1 MHRRWRVARE
11 PRRDRRILTARLTSV
26 LVVLS
31 LLATACGAST
41 SASAS
46 PTLAPTIA
54 ASVAAT
60 PTTAASTVPSGPAT
74 VPPGGPVT
82 IKWFCC
88 LGTGDDPSQLPVE
101 TKTVSDFNASHANI
115 KLVFDHV
122 AYTGARDALATE
134 IASGS
139 GPDIVGPIG
148 VGGSEAFHGQWLD
161 LTSLIQKN
169 SYDLTQFGQGAVDF
183 FKMGGEGQ
191 IGIPFAIYPS
201 ELYFQPAMFDE
212 IGLKYPPQQYGTK
225 YQMPDG
231 STVDWNYDT
240 IRQIAM
246 QLTVDK
252 NGKDATQTG
261 FDPKAIVQ
269 YGFEPQR
276 DDIRG
281 LAAYFGA
288 GQLLA
293 PDGKTVQI
301 PDAWAY
307 AWKWW
312 YQGMWTDHFIETG
325 PVYNSTAFNGGGYTF
340 NTGKVAMQENF
351 LWNVCCVTDA
361 GRHWNLGTIPS
372 YNGATTAAFNA
383 DTFRI
388 LKSTKHPDEAFEVL
402 QYLLGDAS
410 KTLLNSYSGFPAR
423 TADQASFFT
432 QLSQQKDSSGKPV
445 YPPNVDWQVAVDGIQ
460 YADNPNFE
468 AFMPAYNKSLD
479 ILTKYSTR
487 WQSTPGLNMD
497 SEIANLKTDLQ
508 SAWNAGQ

>member
-1 MHRRWRVARE
+1 MDSTRSSDRERRPQGSTKARLLVLLVVVG
-11 PRRDRRILTARLTSV
+11 LTAL
-26 LVVLS
+26 
-31 LLATACGAST
+31 ACGPAST
-41 SASAS
+41 IAPSVEPTTATVAS
-46 PTLAPTIA
+46 P
-54 ASVAAT
+54 T
-60 PTTAASTVPSGPAT
+60 PTTAPSGPAT

-88 LGTGDDPSQLPVE
+88 LGTGDDPSQLKVE
-101 TKTVSDFNASHANI
+101 AKVVTDFNAAHPNI

-122 AYTGARDALATE
+122 AYNGARDALATE
-134 IASGS
+134 IASPN
-139 GPDIVGPIG
+139 GPDIVGPVG

-161 LTSLIQKN
+161 LTSQVQKSN
-169 SYDLTQFGQGAVDF
+169 YDLSQFGQGAVDF
-183 FKMGGEGQ
+183 FKMEGQGQ
-191 IGIPFAIYPS
+191 IGLPFAIYPS
-201 ELYFQPAMFDE
+201 ELYFEPDMFDE
-212 IGLKYPPQQYGTK
+212 IGLKYPPQAYGTQYK
-225 YQMPDG
+225 MPDG
-231 STVDWNYDT
+231 SVVDWNYDT
-240 IRQIAM
+240 IRQIAL
-246 QLTVDK
+246 QLTVDR
-252 NGKDATQTG
+252 NGKDATQAG
-261 FDPKAIVQ
+261 FDPANIVQ

-288 GQLLA
+288 GQLA
-293 PDGKTVQI
+293 AADGKTVQI

-325 PVYNSTAFNGGGYTF
+325 PVFNSTAFNGGGYTF

-361 GRHWNLGTIPS
+361 GRHWNLGAIPS
-372 YNGATTAAFNA
+372 YNGKTTAAFNA

-388 LKSTKHPDEAFEVL
+388 LKNTKHPDEAFEVL
-402 QYLLGDAS
+402 KYLLGDAS
-410 KTLLNSYSGFPAR
+410 QALLNGYSGFPAR
-423 TADQASFFT
+423 TADQGSFFT
-432 QLSQQKDSSGKPV
+432 QLEQQKDDKGKPI

-487 WQSTPGLNMD
+487 WQATAGLNMD
-497 SEIANLKTDLQ
+497 DEIAHLKTDLQ
-508 SAWNAGQ
+508 AAWDTSQ

>member
-1 MHRRWRVARE
+1 MNRRRLDARE
-11 PRRDRRILTARLTSV
+11 HGRPWGIMATMLTTVA
-26 LVVLS
+26 VVLG
-31 LLATACGAST
+31 LLVTACGS
-41 SASAS
+41 SAS
-46 PTLAPTIA
+46 PSPTTAPSTTA
-54 ASVAAT
+54 EAT
-60 PTTAASTVPSGPAT
+60 PTAAPSATQSGPET

-88 LGTGDDPSQLPVE
+88 LGTGDDPSQLTVE
-101 TKTVSDFNASHANI
+101 NQVVTAFNAAHPSI

-122 AYTGARDALATE
+122 AYNGARDALATE
-134 IASGS
+134 IASGN
-139 GPDIVGPIG
+139 GPDIVGPVG

-161 LTSLIQKN
+161 LSSLIQQN
-169 SYDLTQFGQGAVDF
+169 NYDLTQFGQGAVDF
-183 FKMGGEGQ
+183 FKMAGEGQ

-201 ELYFQPAMFDE
+201 ELYYEPAMFDE
-212 IGLKYPPQQYGTK
+212 IGLKYPPQQYGSK

-231 STVDWNYDT
+231 TTVDWNYDT
-240 IRQIAM
+240 IRQLAM

-252 NGKDATQTG
+252 NGNDATQAG
-261 FDPKAIVQ
+261 FDPNSIVQ

-288 GQLLA
+288 GQLA
-293 PDGKTVQI
+293 AADGKTVQI

-361 GRHWNLGTIPS
+361 GRHWNLGVIPS
-372 YNGATTAAFNA
+372 YNGTTTAAFNA

-388 LKSTKHPDEAFEVL
+388 LKSTKHPDEAFKVL

-410 KTLLNSYSGFPAR
+410 TSLLNAYSGFPAR
-423 TADQASFFT
+423 TTDQANFFT
-432 QLSQQKDSSGKPV
+432 QLEQQKDDKGKPI

-468 AFMPAYNKSLD
+468 AYMPAYNKSID

-497 SEIANLKTDLQ
+497 TEISNLKAELQ
-508 SAWNAGQ
+508 AAWDTSQ

>member
-1 MHRRWRVARE
+1 MDPTRSSDRERRHKAS
-11 PRRDRRILTARLTSV
+11 TKARLLV
-26 LVVLS
+26 LLVVVG
-31 LLATACGAST
+31 LAALACGPAST
-41 SASAS
+41 
-46 PTLAPTIA
+46 PVP
-54 ASVAAT
+54 SVG
-60 PTTAASTVPSGPAT
+60 PTTAAVASPTPTAAPSGPET
-74 VPPGGPVT
+74 IPPGGPVT

-88 LGTGDDPSQLPVE
+88 LGTGNDPSQVSVE
-101 TKTVSDFNASHANI
+101 HQVVADFNAKHPAI
-115 KLVFDHV
+115 KLVFEEV
-122 AYTGARDALATE
+122 SYTGARDALSTE
-134 IASGS
+134 LGS
-139 GPDIVGPIG
+139 KAGPDIVGPVG

-161 LTSLIQKN
+161 LTSLIQQTK
-169 SYDLTQFGQGAVDF
+169 YDMSQFGQGANDF
-183 FKMGGEGQ
+183 FKSSEGQ

-201 ELYFQPAMFDE
+201 ELYYEPAMFDE
-212 IGLKYPPQQYGTK
+212 IGLKYPPHQYGQQ

-231 STVDWNYDT
+231 SMVDWNYDT
-240 IRQIAM
+240 IRQLGM

-252 NGKDATQTG
+252 NGNDATQAG
-261 FDPKAIVQ
+261 FDPKSIVQ

-288 GQLLA
+288 GQLA
-293 PDGKTVQI
+293 AADGKTVQI

-361 GRHWNLGTIPS
+361 GRHWDLGTIPS
-372 YNGATTAAFNA
+372 YNGKVTAAFNA

-388 LKSTKHPDEAFEVL
+388 LKSTKHPNEAFEVL

-410 KTLLNSYSGFPAR
+410 TKLLNAYSGFPAR
-423 TADQASFFT
+423 TTDQGNFFT
-432 QLSQQKDSSGKPV
+432 QLEQQKDAKGKPI
-445 YPPNVDWQVAVDGIQ
+445 YPPNVDWKVAVDGIQ
-460 YADNPNFE
+460 FADNPNFE

-497 SEIANLKTDLQ
+497 TEIANLKTELQ
-508 SAWNAGQ
+508 TAWDSSH